1 MKGRID
7 HLAKVTTP
15 LPTREGLRGWVFI
28 FFILLST
35 FLRAQIN
42 TDRVMLMGRNAL
54 YYEDYVLSIQRF
66 NMVINAK
73 PYLSEPFFF
82 RGLAKFYLEDFK
94 GAEQDCSASLD
105 RNPYVSNSY
114 QLRGL
119 CRVNLKD
126 YEGAIRDYRKVIG
139 MEPRNKP
146 SWHNMVLCYYELQ
159 DYTQADSAL
168 DMMMRYW
175 SRDAEVLTM
184 KAQVSI
190 AQGDTVRALKWVDS
204 ALEVDPYDGQ
214 AWTMR
219 SMISLSRSEYAQ
231 AEGELDKAILQRPR
245 FVANYINR
253 ALARFHQ
260 DNLRGAMA
268 DYDQALEIDAKNYI
282 GHFNRGL
289 LRAQVGDD
297 NRAIEDFDYVLS
309 VEPDN
314 MIALYNRALL
324 LQQTGDLHGA
334 IRDISA
340 VIDEYPEFWV
350 GYQQRAAIRRLLGD
364 SYGAERDE
372 FKVLKARM
380 DKRAGIRDTTAH
392 KTRKQSDRKIE
403 DYASLVEADE
413 NEPEHE
419 YASAYR
425 GRVQDRRVES
435 QPQPL
440 YVLSLHHIQSPT
452 SRYIPY
458 YSRLEQLNALRQ
470 EQPVIYLTNNEPQ
483 LSDAEMQKHFTAL
496 SQLNER
502 IAALTKPDALLF
514 LARAMEEYHVRDFEA
529 ALTDLD
535 HAAMTDT
542 LNAFIPFM
550 SAQLRCR
557 MMEAQSTEVDAA
569 NLTTRLGY
577 ARALDDLKRAL
588 QLAPDNP
595 YAWYDLGNI
604 HVQMHNYGEARQ
616 AYSRALNLDPRFP
629 DAYYNRGLA
638 CILDGQLQLGLSDLS
653 QAGEYGLFQA
663 YNLIKRYSKDK
674 R

>member
-1 MKGRID
+1 M
-7 HLAKVTTP
+7 
-15 LPTREGLRGWVFI
+15 
-28 FFILLST
+28 
-35 FLRAQIN
+35 
-42 TDRVMLMGRNAL
+42 MMGRNAL

-94 GAEQDCSASLD
+94 GAEQDCSESLD

-126 YEGAIRDYRKVIG
+126 YEGAIRDYRKVIS
-139 MEPRNKP
+139 MEPKSKP
-146 SWHNMVLCYYELQ
+146 SWHNMVLCHFELQ
-159 DYTQADSAL
+159 EYERADSAL

-175 SRDAEVLTM
+175 NRDAEVLNM

-190 AQGDTVRALKWVDS
+190 ARGDTVRALTWLDN
-204 ALEVDPYDGQ
+204 ALEVDPFDGQ

-219 SMISLSRSEYAQ
+219 AIISLSRAEYLQ
-231 AEGELDKAILQRPR
+231 AEAELDKAILQRPR
-245 FVANYINR
+245 FVPNYINR

-260 DNLRGAMA
+260 NNLRGAMS
-268 DYDQALEIDAKNYI
+268 DYDQALEIDARNYL

-297 NRAIEDFDYVLS
+297 NRAIEDFDYVLT

-324 LQQTGDLHGA
+324 LHQTGDLHGA

-340 VIDEYPEFWV
+340 VIDEYPQFWA
-350 GYQQRAAIRRLLGD
+350 GYQQRAAIRRQLGD
-364 SYGAERDE
+364 TYGAERDE
-372 FKVLKARM
+372 FKVLKARL
-380 DKRAGIRDTTAH
+380 DNRAGIRDTTTH
-392 KTRKQSDRKIE
+392 KTRKQSDRSIE

-425 GRVQDRRVES
+425 GRVQDHRVES
-435 QPQPL
+435 QPLPL
-440 YVLSLHHIQSPT
+440 YVLSLHYVQSPT

-458 YSRLEQLNALRQ
+458 YSRLEQLNNQRSEL
-470 EQPVIYLTNNEPQ
+470 PTVYLTNHEPQ
-483 LSDAEMQKHFTAL
+483 LSDAEIQQHFTAL
-496 SQLNER
+496 SKLNER
-502 IAALTKPDALLF
+502 INSHTTPSAQLF
-514 LARAMEEYHVRDFEA
+514 LARALEEYHVRDFEA
-529 ALTDLD
+529 ALSDLD
-535 HAAMTDT
+535 RSAVLDS

-550 SAQLRCR
+550 SAQLRSL
-557 MMEAQSTEVDAA
+557 MMEAQSVEVDAA

-595 YAWYDLGNI
+595 YAWYNLGNI
-604 HVQMHNYGEARQ
+604 HIQMHNYGEARQ